1 MTMSHVRK
9 IGVLR
14 WAAGALLAL
23 ALGACA
29 PADRGLDEATAKEE
43 LAAFQDAWV
52 AAEIAGDAD
61 ALRALMDERMVT
73 VLSSGET
80 LDRESYID
88 WIVNMDV
95 KPFTAVF
102 DQIDFHG
109 DTAILFSHIGAN
121 TKISWVA
128 IKKDGRWQGVT
139 QTFTKMQVAGSD
151 AATAPIV
158 TSLDALPREQLSPA
172 IIRQAL
178 HGEKTTLSRWTLKAG
193 SGVPM
198 HSHANEQATV
208 ILSGR
213 AVAKSGEQSYDLGSG
228 DVMLFPP
235 NVEHEFAIVEDAV
248 VLDFF
253 APRRDDW
260 IKTAAQQ

>member
-1 MTMSHVRK
+1 MAVIHERK
-9 IGVLR
+9 TGFLR
-14 WAAGALLAL
+14 WAAGAFVAF

-29 PADRGLDEATAKEE
+29 LADRGFDEATAKEE
-43 LAAFQDAWV
+43 LTALQNAWV
-52 AAEIAGDAD
+52 AAEIASDAD
-61 ALRALMDERMVT
+61 ALRALTDERMVT
-73 VLSSGET
+73 VLSSGKT
-80 LDRESYID
+80 LDREGYID
-88 WIVNMDV
+88 WIVNTDV
-95 KPFTAVF
+95 KPFTVEF
-102 DQIDFHG
+102 DRIDLHG
-109 DTAILFSHIGAN
+109 DTAVMLSHIGEH

-128 IKKDGRWQGVT
+128 VKKDGRWRGVT
-139 QTFTKMQVAGSD
+139 QTFTKMPAAGSD

-193 SGVPM
+193 SGVPL
-198 HSHANEQATV
+198 HKHPNEQVTI

-213 AVAKSGEQSYDLGSG
+213 ATAISGGETYDLGPG

-235 NVEHEFAIVEDAV
+235 NVEHEFAITEDSV
-248 VLDFF
+248 IFDFF

-260 IKTAAQQ
+260 IKAAAQQ